1 LRLTEE
7 EAGAETEA
15 EARSTG
21 EEEELVVVTSE
32 GEAFKD

>member
-7 EAGAETEA
+7 AGAANKA

-21 EEEELVVVTSE
+21 EEEALVVVTSE
-32 GEAFKD
+32 GVAFND